1 MTSAYALLLSFAPL
15 LHSVDSASSAFAF
28 AADFFCAADSA
39 FCALPAA
46 FFVFSPAAFLPAM
59 VSLRLISSRW
69 VDGKWIVNRMQ
80 IRDRQKFV
88 VVAGRSSR
96 QTCAF
101 TTCVAI
107 RTFA

>member
-1 MTSAYALLLSFAPL
+1 VISAYALLLSFAPL

-59 VSLRLISSRW
+59 VSLGVNIESVGRW
-69 VDGKWIVNRMQ
+69 GVDYES
-80 IRDRQKFV
+80 D
-88 VVAGRSSR
+88 ADP
-96 QTCAF
+96 
-101 TTCVAI
+101 
-107 RTFA
+107 